1 MKLRLL
7 RKGDILSCSK
17 IVGENYSKKYEKNST
32 KEMKEMFSKSLIKP
46 RYIVAE
52 KNYEILGFGGYTQ
65 SFMDYHVYQIFWI
78 NVKPNFQNKGIGTKI
93 VKRIIEDIKKTNV
106 EGKKPLLI
114 QLTTTNP
121 NFYKKIFNFKTIA
134 ILKEGHHLMS
144 LFI

>member
-1 MKLRLL
+1 
-7 RKGDILSCSK
+7 
-17 IVGENYSKKYEKNST
+17 
-32 KEMKEMFSKSLIKP
+32 MFSKSLIKP

-106 EGKKPLLI
+106 EGI
-114 QLTTTNP
+114 IDTT
-121 NFYKKIFNFKTIA
+121 Y
-134 ILKEGHHLMS
+134 HY
-144 LFI
+144 